1 MSRKKRGALPRNHIV
16 DYILTTLVFF
26 ALVVIAGFFF
36 VEDIRLGLTLILQ
49 DIIETVA
56 PGVLG

>member
-1 MSRKKRGALPRNHIV
+1 MARRKSSTPPRNHFV
-16 DYILTTLVFF
+16 DYLLTMLVVF
-26 ALVVIAGFFF
+26 ALVVLMGFFF

-49 DIIETVA
+49 DIIESFA